1 MFGHVRFQMSVI
13 NPSGGVN
20 QTFGCGRDYTLR
32 DSHILELLTNFATLV
47 EVITSL
53 CNVAGD
59 GVHIPL
65 GCGCD
70 VHITVTVVVL
80 TIL

>member
-32 DSHILELLTNFATLV
+32 DSHILEFLLSEDKSKTKNNLPTQVKTPRLQC
-47 EVITSL
+47 SL
-53 CNVAGD
+53 FHA
-59 GVHIPL
+59 H
-65 GCGCD
+65 
-70 VHITVTVVVL
+70 
-80 TIL
+80 

>member
-32 DSHILELLTNFATLV
+32 DSHILEFLLSEEQFANTGKNSQ
-47 EVITSL
+47 TS
-53 CNVAGD
+53 V
-59 GVHIPL
+59 
-65 GCGCD
+65 
-70 VHITVTVVVL
+70 
-80 TIL
+80 

>member
-1 MFGHVRFQMSVI
+1 MSYSHI
-13 NPSGGVN
+13 CSGGHGGFHN
-20 QTFGCGRDYTLR
+20 FSGGRNGRHTFQSYR
-32 DSHILELLTNFATLV
+32 HNFATLV

-70 VHITVTVVVL
+70 GHITVTVLVL